1 MQRFPAIIVL
11 GVALASSGWAAT
23 PFYLDR
29 SGVLWKATAEPVGL
43 VLTADSGGVNLL
55 TSTVPFVVGIP
66 GSNDAEIQVA
76 ADELTGKVAVVW
88 QRNWGDGISEVI
100 AAVWHDGEWEQL
112 VRLSSDF
119 WANPRFP
126 SIRLSQVTSTAPDP
140 EDPEATV
147 ATQDSFLHVMWW
159 EGVGEGQNASYTLLR
174 LTADPDE
181 EDRLRARSLGEFAVV
196 GLPCE
201 VDPPASVVEHPLF
214 AAQPARDRALLFFA
228 TPQVC
233 LFHLVEVGFELEPPP
248 AGDAGLIGST
258 QRRRHRPVF
267 GVRKVYPTPKEIS
280 FAGARVVLGTDL
292 SPVAYRVAGSQLE
305 YIVARPQGWSEKR
318 TLELANGLTIDQ
330 AIPLVENLAR

>member
-1 MQRFPAIIVL
+1 MRRLLAMIVL
-11 GVALASSGWAAT
+11 GGALASTGWAAT

-43 VLTADSGGVNLL
+43 VLTAERGGVNLL

-112 VRLSSDF
+112 LRLSGDF

-126 SIRLSQVTSTAPDP
+126 SVRLSQVTSTATDP
-140 EDPEATV
+140 EDPEATITV
-147 ATQDSFLHVMWW
+147 EDSFLHVMWW
-159 EGVGEGQNASYTLLR
+159 EGVGEEQDASYALLR

-181 EDRLRARSLGEFAVV
+181 DDRLRTRSLGEFAVV

-201 VDPPASVVEHPLF
+201 VEPPASVVEHPLF
-214 AAQPARDRALLFFA
+214 AAEPARDRALLFFS
-228 TPQVC
+228 TPRVC
-233 LFHLVEVGFELEPPP
+233 LFHLVEVGFELEPP
-248 AGDAGLIGST
+248 AGEGGLIGST

-280 FAGARVVLGTDL
+280 FSGARVVLGTDL

-318 TLELANGLTIDQ
+318 TLALADGLTIDQ
-330 AIPLVENLAR
+330 AIALVENLAR

>member
-1 MQRFPAIIVL
+1 MRRFLTMIVL
-11 GVALASSGWAAT
+11 GVAAASAGWAAT

-43 VLTADSGGVNLL
+43 VLTAERGGVNLL
-55 TSTVPFVVGIP
+55 RSAVPFVVGIP

-76 ADELTGKVAVVW
+76 ADELTGKVVVVW
-88 QRNWGDGISEVI
+88 QRNWGDGISEII
-100 AAVWHDGEWEQL
+100 AAIWHDNEWEQL
-112 VRLSSDF
+112 VRLSGDF

-126 SIRLSQVTSTAPDP
+126 SVRLSQVTSSAPDP
-140 EDPEATV
+140 EDPEASVTV
-147 ATQDSFLHVMWW
+147 QDSFLHVMWW
-159 EGVGEGQNASYTLLR
+159 EGVGEEQNASYALLR
-174 LTADPDE
+174 LTADRDE
-181 EDRLRARSLGEFAVV
+181 DDRLRTRNLGEFAVV

-214 AAQPARDRALLFFA
+214 AAEPARDRALLFFS

-233 LFHLVEVGFELEPPP
+233 LFHLVEVEFELEPPTSE
-248 AGDAGLIGST
+248 GGLVGSI

-280 FAGARVVLGTDL
+280 FAGARVVLGSDL
-292 SPVAYRVAGSQLE
+292 SPVAYRVDSSQLE

-318 TLELANGLTIDQ
+318 TLALADGLTIDQ
-330 AIPLVENLAR
+330 AIALVENLAR

>member
-1 MQRFPAIIVL
+1 MRRVLAVFVL
-11 GVALASSGWAAT
+11 GVVAASAGWAAT

-43 VLTADSGGVNLL
+43 VLTADRSGVNLL

-88 QRNWGDGISEVI
+88 QRNWGDEISEVI

-112 VRLSSDF
+112 VRLSGDF

-126 SIRLSQVTSTAPDP
+126 SVRLSQVTSTAPDP
-140 EDPEATV
+140 EDPDATI
-147 ATQDSFLHVMWW
+147 TIQDSFLHVMWW
-159 EGVGEGQNASYTLLR
+159 EGVGEGQDASYALLR
-174 LTADPDE
+174 LTAEPEDD
-181 EDRLRARSLGEFAVV
+181 DRLRARALGEFAVV

-228 TPQVC
+228 TPRVC
-233 LFHLVEVGFELEPPP
+233 LFHLVEVSFELEPPP
-248 AGDAGLIGST
+248 DGEGGLIGT
-258 QRRRHRPVF
+258 VQRRRHRPVF

-305 YIVARPQGWSEKR
+305 YIVARPHGWSEKR